1 MANSFANRWYCCRN
15 ARRRDDK
22 VNSVSLLQ
30 TFCEFLCISMD
41 SLWFNE
47 VWFRSTIATPSC
59 LVHTQYLW
67 VTLVFFAIAENNGL
81 SLVLL
86 WDTYR

>member
-41 SLWFNE
+41 S
-47 VWFRSTIATPSC
+47 C
-59 LVHTQYLW
+59 
-67 VTLVFFAIAENNGL
+67 GL
-81 SLVLL
+81 MRFGLDQLL
-86 WDTYR
+86 LLPLALFTHSIYGSH